1 MLVQLIDLL
10 TIQDNDL
17 GRKKSEEILKN
28 SEKHK

>member
-1 MLVQLIDLL
+1 MLVHFIDLL

-17 GRKKSEEILKN
+17 GRKKSKEIFKN